1 MKILITVI
9 VPNQSRLRSDISNWD
24 TYGAAQ
30 ALDDEMTLFDPSV
43 FEKPGTGMIAQSTK
57 VGYSWQVKLSPNF
70 SNYPII
76 QFFDVHQNKLVAT
89 MTGTPKERGEVA
101 TIIKN
106 LTGIKSTASTSK
118 VITAG
123 FGWLALALFLIKIK
137 QVKN

>member
-9 VPNQSRLRSDISNWD
+9 IPNQSRLRSDINNWD
-24 TYGAAQ
+24 SYGAAQ

-43 FEKPGTGMIAQSTK
+43 FEQPKTGMIARASK
-57 VGYSWQVKLSPNF
+57 DGYSWQVKISPNF

-106 LTGIKSTASTSK
+106 LTGINSTSTPTK
-118 VITAG
+118 AIKAG
-123 FGWLALALFLIKIK
+123 FGWLALALFLVKIK
-137 QVKN
+137 QIKS